1 MEKARGRRR
10 RVPAFGEWN
19 YYYHSGELSTPA
31 PAAAEWY
38 APAQGT
44 EASSDVWFRY
54 SPPPRKPPPPPN
66 RRKAIRRPE
75 SSGGGKRRAQAA
87 TPARASDAGASKPAR
102 TPVKT
107 ATARR
112 VVRSVDADLY
122 QVPPPD
128 FEHDEPRRTRNKKA
142 SRSTW
147 MACFGFSCCVA

>member
-19 YYYHSGELSTPA
+19 YYYHSGKLSTPV
-31 PAAAEWY
+31 PAAEWY

-54 SPPPRKPPPPPN
+54 SPPPWKPPPPPN
-66 RRKAIRRPE
+66 RRKARRSPE
-75 SSGGGKRRAQAA
+75 SRGGGGKRKAQVA
-87 TPARASDAGASKPAR
+87 TPASDAGASKPAC

-147 MACFGFSCCVA
+147 MACFGFRCCVA